1 MFYFRKFA
9 PYIAMRK
16 KTVIFILLSAFIF
29 VMAEPGMPFFK
40 SSGNKGVLTDS
51 AALADTL
58 LLLSDTVAGGD
69 TLAEDSAKQTNTSN
83 EPDTTKMDSLELAIY
98 KHNKH
103 IDDSVRLD
111 SINRKKSNSID
122 APVTFSSDDS
132 LVYDATAKRAFLYGN
147 SNVKYQNMDLKSDRV
162 QMSLDSNLVHAT
174 GKADTTG
181 KLIGK
186 PVFVM
191 GKDTYESDTISF
203 NFKTK
208 KGFINSVYTAQEDGF
223 LTSEKS
229 KRDSSGV
236 LYLQHGRYTTC
247 DQEHPDFYIALSRAK
262 VRPGKDVVFGPA
274 YLVVADVPL
283 PLAIPY
289 GFFPFTKSYSSGFIM
304 PSYGDESSR
313 GFYLR
318 DGGYYFAINDKWD
331 LKLLGEIYTK
341 GSWGLSA
348 ASNYRKRY
356 KYSGSFFFSYQNT
369 KNGDKGMPDYAEQ
382 TSFKLQWSHRQDAKA
397 NPYTSLSA
405 SVNFASTSYERNNL
419 SSMYNPQSYTQSLRT
434 SSVSWSS
441 SFSSIGLTLSGTAN
455 LSQNM
460 IDSTVSL
467 SLPDLNIA
475 VSRFYPF
482 KRKHMAGK
490 ERWYEK
496 ISVSYT
502 GQLQNSIDTK
512 ESKLFKSNLIKD
524 WRNAFRHEIPIQ
536 ANFTLFKYINI
547 NPSFNFTDRMYTNK
561 ETQSWD
567 EENQEAVRDTTY
579 GFYNVYDWRM
589 SVSASTK
596 LYGFWVPSRKIF
608 GDKIQAIRHV
618 LSPQVS
624 FSYAPDNGSR
634 YYETYQKTNPDGSVE
649 LVEYSP
655 FQNSLYGIPSRGKTG
670 SITFDLGNNLEMKV
684 KSDKD
689 STGFKKISLIDEFGL
704 NMGYNMADKE
714 RPWSDLTMRIRLKW
728 WKNYTFNLNAVFA
741 TYAYELDENGNPY
754 VGTHTEYSKGR
765 FGRFQ
770 GMSQNISFTLT
781 PEKIKKWF
789 GGGDDEDKEKDEEK
803 DDTDNTDIESNVD
816 DDLVR
821 GQHGAEKESAGKAET
836 DEDGY
841 MKFSMPWS
849 LTFGYGISMREN
861 TSGKFNKKTMRYPY
875 KFTQTL
881 NFSGNIRISD
891 GWNISFSSGYD
902 FENKEMSMTTAS
914 LQRDLHC
921 FNMSC
926 SVVLAP
932 YTSYNFSFRC
942 NAATLTDALK
952 YDKRSG
958 FSNAV
963 QWY

>member
-1 MFYFRKFA
+1 
-9 PYIAMRK
+9 MRT
-16 KTVIFILLSAFIF
+16 KTVIFVLLFAFIF
-29 VMAEPGMPFFK
+29 VMADTSLPLFK
-40 SSGNKGVLTDS
+40 ENDNGRAQNDS
-51 AALADTL
+51 
-58 LLLSDTVAGGD
+58 LSVGDTVSS
-69 TLAEDSAKQTNTSN
+69 DSVPADSTDKSG
-83 EPDTTKMDSLELAIY
+83 EPDTTNMDSLQLAIY
-98 KHNKH
+98 HHNKQV
-103 IDDSVRLD
+103 DDSIRLD
-111 SINRKKSNSID
+111 SINRKKSGALD
-122 APVTFSSDDS
+122 APVTFSSEDS
-132 LVYDATAKRAFLYGN
+132 MVYDAKSKVARLYGN
-147 SNVKYQNMDLKSDRV
+147 SNVKYQNMDLSSDRI
-162 QMSLDSNLVHAT
+162 QMSLDSSLVRAT
-174 GKADTTG
+174 GTADSTG
-181 KLIGK
+181 VISGT
-186 PVFVM
+186 PVFTM
-191 GKDTYESDTISF
+191 GQDKYESDTMAF

-208 KGFINSVYTAQEDGF
+208 KGFIYNVYTEQEDGY
-223 LTSEKS
+223 LSSQHS

-236 LYLQHGRYTTC
+236 LYLEHGRYTTC
-247 DQEHPDFYIALSRAK
+247 DQPHPDFYIALSRAK

-318 DGGYYFAINDKWD
+318 DGGYYFAMSDKWD

-341 GSWGLSA
+341 GSWGLSV

-356 KYSGSFFFSYQNT
+356 RYNGSFFFSYQNT
-369 KNGDKGMPDYAEQ
+369 KNGDKGMPDYTEQ
-382 TSFKLQWSHRQDAKA
+382 TSFKLQWSHRQDTKS
-397 NPYTSLSA
+397 NPFSSLSA

-419 SSMYNPQSYTQSLRT
+419 NSMYNPQSYTQSLRT
-434 SSVSWSS
+434 SSVNWST
-441 SFSSIGLTLSGTAN
+441 SFSSLGMTISGSAN

-467 SLPDLNIA
+467 TLPDLNIS

-496 ISVSYT
+496 ISMSYT
-502 GQLQNSIDTK
+502 GQFSNSIDTK
-512 ESKLFKSNLIKD
+512 EDKLFKSNLIKD
-524 WRNAFRHEIPIQ
+524 WRNAFQHNIPIN
-536 ANFTLFKYINI
+536 ANFTLFNYINI
-547 NPSFNFTDRMYTNK
+547 NPSFNFTDRMYSNK
-561 ETQSWD
+561 VMKSWD
-567 EENQEAVRDTTY
+567 EQAQTERADTTY
-579 GFYNVYDWRM
+579 GFYNVYNWSM
-589 SVSASTK
+589 SIGASTK
-596 LYGFWVPSRKIF
+596 MYGFWVPSKKIF

-618 LSPQVS
+618 LTPQVT
-624 FSYAPDNGSR
+624 FSYAPDCGSR
-634 YYETYQKTNPDGSVE
+634 YYETYQKTDADGNVS

-655 FQNSLYGIPSRGKTG
+655 FENGLFNVPSRGKTG
-670 SITFDLGNNLEMKV
+670 SVTFDLSNNIEMKV

-689 STGFKKISLIDEFGL
+689 STGYKKLSIIDELGF
-704 NMGYNMADKE
+704 NMGYNMAAKE
-714 RPWSDLTMRIRLKW
+714 KPWSDLTVRLRLKW

-741 TYAYELDENGNPY
+741 TYAYELDDNGRPY
-754 VGTHTEYSKGR
+754 VSNHTEYSKGR

-770 GMSQNISFTLT
+770 GLSQNISFTLN
-781 PEKIKKWF
+781 PEKLKKWF
-789 GGGDDEDKEKDEEK
+789 GGGDDEEDATED
-803 DDTDNTDIESNVD
+803 DDTGIESNVD
-816 DDLVR
+816 DDMVN
-821 GQHGAEKESAGKAET
+821 GQNGARKKNAGKAET
-836 DEDGY
+836 DADGY

-849 LTFGYGISMREN
+849 LTFGYGITMREN
-861 TSGKFNKKTMRYPY
+861 TSGKFNTKTMRYPY
-875 KFTQTL
+875 AFTQTL

-902 FENKEMSMTTAS
+902 FENHDLSMTTAS
-914 LQRDLHC
+914 LSRDLHC

-958 FSNAV
+958 YSNAV

>member
-1 MFYFRKFA
+1 
-9 PYIAMRK
+9 MRT
-16 KTVIFILLSAFIF
+16 KTVIFVLLFAFIF
-29 VMAEPGMPFFK
+29 VMADSSLPLFK
-40 SSGNKGVLTDS
+40 GTGNGRAQNDSLSVGDTVSSDSVATDS
-51 AALADTL
+51 VKM
-58 LLLSDTVAGGD
+58 SD
-69 TLAEDSAKQTNTSN
+69 
-83 EPDTTKMDSLELAIY
+83 EPDTTKMDSLQLAIY
-98 KHNKH
+98 RHNKQV
-103 IDDSVRLD
+103 DDSIKLD
-111 SINRKKSNSID
+111 SINRKKEGALD
-122 APVTFSSDDS
+122 APVTFSSEDS
-132 LVYDATAKRAFLYGN
+132 MVYDAKSKVARLYGK
-147 SNVKYQNMDLKSDRV
+147 SNVKYQNMDLSSDRI
-162 QMSLDSNLVHAT
+162 QMSLDSSLVRAT
-174 GKADTTG
+174 GTADTTG
-181 KLIGK
+181 AIFGT
-186 PVFVM
+186 PVFTM
-191 GKDTYESDTISF
+191 GQDKYESDTMAF

-208 KGFINSVYTAQEDGF
+208 KGFIYNVYTEQEDGY
-223 LTSEKS
+223 LSSQHS

-236 LYLQHGRYTTC
+236 LYLEHGRYTTC
-247 DQEHPDFYIALSRAK
+247 DQPHPDFYIALSRAK

-318 DGGYYFAINDKWD
+318 DGGYYFAMSDKWD

-341 GSWGLSA
+341 GSWGLSV

-356 KYSGSFFFSYQNT
+356 RYNGSFFFSYQNT
-369 KNGDKGMPDYAEQ
+369 KNGDKGMPDYTEQ

-397 NPYTSLSA
+397 NPFSSLSA

-419 SSMYNPQSYTQSLRT
+419 TSMYNPQSYTQSLRT
-434 SSVSWSS
+434 SSVNWST
-441 SFSSIGLTLSGTAN
+441 SFSSLGMTISGSAN

-467 SLPDLNIA
+467 TLPDLNIS

-496 ISVSYT
+496 ISMSYT
-502 GQLQNSIDTK
+502 GQLSNSIDTK
-512 ESKLFKSNLIKD
+512 EDKLFKSNLIKD
-524 WRNAFRHEIPIQ
+524 WRNAFQHNIPVN
-536 ANFTLFKYINI
+536 ANFTLFNYLNI
-547 NPSFNFTDRMYTNK
+547 NPSFNFTDRMYSNK
-561 ETQSWD
+561 VMRSWD
-567 EENQEAVRDTTY
+567 EQAQVERADTTY
-579 GFYNVYDWRM
+579 GFYNVYNWSM
-589 SVSASTK
+589 SIGASTK
-596 LYGFWVPSRKIF
+596 MYGFWVPSKKIF

-618 LSPQVS
+618 ITPQVT
-624 FSYAPDNGSR
+624 FSYAPDCGSR
-634 YYETYQKTNPDGSVE
+634 YYETYQKTDADGNVS

-655 FQNSLYGIPSRGKTG
+655 FENGLFSVPSRGKTG
-670 SITFDLGNNLEMKV
+670 SITFDVSNNIEMKI

-689 STGFKKISLIDEFGL
+689 STGFKKLSIIDELGF
-704 NMGYNMADKE
+704 NMGYNMAAKE
-714 RPWSDLTMRIRLKW
+714 KPWSDLTVRLRLKW
-728 WKNYTFNLNAVFA
+728 WKNYTFNMNAVFA
-741 TYAYELDENGNPY
+741 TYAYELDQDGNPY
-754 VGTHTEYSKGR
+754 LSNHTEYSKGR

-770 GMSQNISFTLT
+770 GISQNISFTLN
-781 PEKIKKWF
+781 PEKLKKWF
-789 GGGDDEDKEKDEEK
+789 GGGDDEK
-803 DDTDNTDIESNVD
+803 DDEDTDIDEDDDTGVESNID
-816 DDLVR
+816 DDLVN
-821 GQHGAEKESAGKAET
+821 GQKGAKKTSSGKAET
-836 DEDGY
+836 DNDGY

-861 TSGKFNKKTMRYPY
+861 TSGKFNTKTMRYPY
-875 KFTQTL
+875 SFTQTL

-902 FENKEMSMTTAS
+902 FENHDISMTTAS
-914 LQRDLHC
+914 LSRDLHC

-952 YDKRSG
+952 YDKRSSY
-958 FSNAV
+958 SNAV